1 MFEQI
6 GEFKPDSLIAGNQ
19 FPIMKIGIG
28 LKAGQGILKR
38 GSLIAKKEDGSGYMV
53 GTTTTTTENEKSNT
67 LEAVKEVTASDAQ
80 VVILGILTDDYD
92 TETDALVDNIPA
104 TVYQTGEFNRA
115 AVIVG
120 EDITIENYEEDMRKI
135 GIYLRSVQNYD

>member
-1 MFEQI
+1 MNMFEQI
-6 GEFKPDSLIAGNQ
+6 GESKPDSLIAGNQ
-19 FPIMKIGIG
+19 FPIMKAGIG

-38 GSLIAKKEDGSGYMV
+38 GSLILKSADGSGHLA
-53 GTTTTTTENEKSNT
+53 GTTIESEEKESSTLSEDASVTT
-67 LEAVKEVTASDAQ
+67 SDAE
-80 VVILGILTDDYD
+80 IIAGILTDDYD
-92 TETDALVDNIPA
+92 TGTDALVDNIPA

-120 EDITIENYEEDMRKI
+120 EDTTIETYEDDMRKI

>member
-6 GEFKPDSLIAGNQ
+6 GEFKPDSLIAGNE
-19 FPIMKIGIG
+19 FPIMKAGIG
-28 LKAGQGILKR
+28 LKAGQGLLKR
-38 GSLIAKKEDGSGYMV
+38 GSLIMKGADGSGHFV
-53 GTTTTTTENEKSNT
+53 GTIIESEEKESSTLSEETTNAE
-67 LEAVKEVTASDAQ
+67 
-80 VVILGILTDDYD
+80 IIFGILTDDYD
-92 TETDALVDNIPA
+92 TGTDALVDNIPV

-120 EDITIENYEEDMRKI
+120 EDTTIETYEDDMRKI